1 MAEIRRL
8 NGYLGDNYHL
18 FPATNESE
26 LFSVLVTHAIDL
38 MLIDGEPGSPWD
50 GVQTCS
56 LLKSMPPFAHLPIV
70 LLVPANNAATRIGY
84 LQSGADACM
93 EKPFSGDYLRVQI
106 GNLLANRHRIR
117 NHLSRSMPFNTRSL
131 AGMRNK
137 SAFLVRLN
145 SFICEHLSDP
155 ALDVDGLAR
164 LMNISLPTLYRKIKS
179 VSDTTP
185 NELINSVR
193 LDKAAELL
201 AFGGYKVFQVA
212 KMVGFNSRSNFG
224 RAFTRQFGVTPKEYQ
239 QTA

>member
-1 MAEIRRL
+1 MAEIHRL
-8 NGYLGDNYHL
+8 NGYLGSIYHL
-18 FPATNESE
+18 FPATDESE
-26 LFSVLVTHAIDL
+26 LFSVLVHHPIDL
-38 MLIDGEPGSPWD
+38 ILINGEPGDLWD

-56 LLKSMPPFAHLPIV
+56 LLKSMPAFAHLPII
-70 LLVPANNAATRIGY
+70 LLVRANNPETRVGY
-84 LQSGADACM
+84 LESGADAFM
-93 EKPFSGDYLRVQI
+93 EKPYSRDYLRVQI
-106 GNLLANRHRIR
+106 RNLLANRRRIH
-117 NHLSRSMPFNTRSL
+117 NHLNRALPVNLPAVRG
-131 AGMRNK
+131 AGTK

-155 ALDVDGLAR
+155 GLDVDGLAR
-164 LMNISLPTLYRKIKS
+164 LMNISLPTLYRKVKS

-224 RAFTRQFGVTPKEYQ
+224 RAFNRQFGVTPKEYQ